1 MVTLFCFVYRLTTNR
16 SSYAI
21 VFGYKRVP
29 FKYLW
34 LRSFRFLFSYFIR
47 GRILFMRGEC
57 RRSVTNDRTAALEEL
72 AYQDVDITVSTL
84 RVCVWGGGVL
94 PMYTESD
101 PDSWATPRL
110 SPDGTTYTCDACR
123 PQQGR
128 SQCRKLLRGVNEE
141 PPITTT
147 ARYMHYNLI

>member
-84 RVCVWGGGVL
+84 RVCVWGGGCCRCTRS
-94 PMYTESD
+94 PTPIRGPP
-101 PDSWATPRL
+101 PDFRLTAQLTPVTL
-110 SPDGTTYTCDACR
+110 VGHSKAAPSVENY
-123 PQQGR
+123 
-128 SQCRKLLRGVNEE
+128 
-141 PPITTT
+141 
-147 ARYMHYNLI
+147 